1 MQFRALALALAHASV
16 ALAVCG
22 AGQIGVG
29 TGQLCQLTSVTQ
41 SGAAGACGSTDGRLF
56 ATDCNLIATTTSI
69 FTEGFCGATWDNG
82 ASVDCDAEGN
92 PTFVRTS
99 NGNFDRC
106 QSALDFGNT

>member
-41 SGAAGACGSTDGRLF
+41 SGAAGYFLSRCKTPS
-56 ATDCNLIATTTSI
+56 SI
-69 FTEGFCGATWDNG
+69 H
-82 ASVDCDAEGN
+82 
-92 PTFVRTS
+92 
-99 NGNFDRC
+99 
-106 QSALDFGNT
+106 